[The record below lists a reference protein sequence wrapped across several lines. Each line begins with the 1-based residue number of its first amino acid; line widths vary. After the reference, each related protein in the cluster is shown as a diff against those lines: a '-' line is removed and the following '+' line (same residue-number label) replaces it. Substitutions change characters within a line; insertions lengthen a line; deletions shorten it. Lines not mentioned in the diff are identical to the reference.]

1 MYEDSATDSV
11 NTSYCLPGS
20 ARSVTTSEVYALN
33 PTSDM
38 RSLGHYWL
46 YNYEMGT
53 YSKDTTPKFVVGN
66 GQISTGNV
74 YSLGIRPVVTLKSGI
89 KVKAIEGQTTHDTP
103 ETAWILSLEE

>member
-11 NTSYCLPGS
+11 YTAYCLPGS
-20 ARSVTTSEVYALN
+20 ARSVTTSEVYELN
-33 PTSDM
+33 TVSDM

-46 YNYEMGT
+46 YNYEIGT
-53 YSKDTTPKFVVGN
+53 YNKNTTPKFVAADGRIDA
-66 GQISTGNV
+66 GHA